1 MDEIIHVQAL
11 IQGHVKALIRGIEGA
26 IDLLE
31 APGSWTQHAL
41 ARNGQGTPV
50 SGMSPEA
57 TQYCIVGALER
68 SGNAVLDKIGPNF
81 VGIWDIY
88 DVVTSNCDAE
98 DLVDWNNDPERTQ
111 EDVQRL
117 LRGALEHLRA
127 GDASIP
133 G

>member
-11 IQGHVKALIRGIEGA
+11 IQGHVKALIQGIEGA

-57 TQYCIVGALER
+57 TQYCIRWGVGTIRER
-68 SGNAVLDKIGPNF
+68 CSGQNWA
-81 VGIWDIY
+81 
-88 DVVTSNCDAE
+88 
-98 DLVDWNNDPERTQ
+98 
-111 EDVQRL
+111 
-117 LRGALEHLRA
+117 
-127 GDASIP
+127 
-133 G
+133 